1 MADFTGRTALVT
13 GASSGI
19 GADIARE
26 LGKRGAN
33 VILVARRRDKLEALS
48 AELSALGVKAQA
60 AECDVAD
67 EAARLAL
74 ATAHPEVD
82 ILVNNAGLGVF
93 GAFADVEWSRFANM
107 LAVNVTAVTHLTHL
121 FAARMAARGYG
132 RVMMVASTAAFQPVP
147 LYAVYAASKAYVLS
161 LSDALN
167 VEYKAR
173 GVKFTT
179 LSPGATQSEFFEV
192 AAQKKSAMVE
202 RTMMTSAAVAKI
214 GVDAMVAGKG
224 SVVAGTMNAMA
235 AFGTRFSPR
244 GMAAQLAYKM
254 LKP

>member
-26 LGKRGAN
+26 LAKRGAN
-33 VILVARRRDKLEALS
+33 VILAARRREKLEALA
-48 AELSALGVKAQA
+48 AELAALGGMAEA

-74 ATAHPEVD
+74 AVAHPNID

-93 GAFADVEWSRFANM
+93 GVFAEAEWKSLDHM

-121 FAARMAARGYG
+121 FARPMASRGYG
-132 RVMMVASTAAFQPVP
+132 RVMMVASTAAYQPVP

-167 VEYKAR
+167 VEYKAK

-179 LSPGATQSEFFEV
+179 LSPGTTQSEFFEV
-192 AAQKKSAMVE
+192 AAQKKSMMVE
-202 RTMMTSAAVAKI
+202 KTMMTSAAVAKI
-214 GVDAMVAGKG
+214 GVDAMAAGRR
-224 SVVAGTMNAMA
+224 SVVAGGMNAVMA
-235 AFGTRFSPR
+235 FTTRFSPR
-244 GMAAQLAYKM
+244 GMAAEIAYRV